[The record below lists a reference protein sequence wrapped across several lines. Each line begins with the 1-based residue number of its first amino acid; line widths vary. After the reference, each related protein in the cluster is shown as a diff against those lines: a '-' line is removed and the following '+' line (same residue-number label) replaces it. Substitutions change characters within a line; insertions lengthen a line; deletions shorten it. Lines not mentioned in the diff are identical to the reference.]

1 MIESSFTRSFIT
13 IGDWRQEGKV
23 RHILFEVIFI
33 AVAAFIARSEDWI
46 DVVIWAEEK
55 TDWLKKFCDLPYGIP
70 SISTFQRVFR
80 AINPKQFE
88 KCFIAWTREISGE
101 TSGRHVAVDGKTLR
115 GAKEGANEKSP
126 VHIVSAWCS
135 YNGLSLGGIKTNEK
149 SNEITAIPELLD
161 LLAVDGS
168 IITIDAMG
176 TQTKIAEK
184 IVKDNHADYVFG
196 LKQNQPSMFSDV
208 ALATLGVD
216 FEFAKSFEEP
226 EKTNQ
231 KALESAMNISSI
243 YAKAS
248 SNEDILKALRLA
260 FPDLSFLDLDPQFL
274 QNVEKG
280 HGRIE
285 KRQSIL
291 FSAGS
296 WMQRFE
302 EWAGLKSI
310 GVIFNTITNIKTG
323 IQSFDYSF
331 YITTL
336 NDVRSFAHAVRQH
349 WGIEA
354 YHWVLD
360 VSFGEDKSR
369 IRKDNEP
376 QNVAVV
382 RKIVHNLVGVQR
394 TRMADEAGKT
404 YKPSYKSVRFRALLA
419 EKFLEQVMFEHN
431 LK

>member
-1 MIESSFTRSFIT
+1 
-13 IGDWRQEGKV
+13 
-23 RHILFEVIFI
+23 
-33 AVAAFIARSEDWI
+33 
-46 DVVIWAEEK
+46 
-55 TDWLKKFCDLPYGIP
+55 
-70 SISTFQRVFR
+70 
-80 AINPKQFE
+80 
-88 KCFIAWTREISGE
+88 
-101 TSGRHVAVDGKTLR
+101 
-115 GAKEGANEKSP
+115 
-126 VHIVSAWCS
+126 
-135 YNGLSLGGIKTNEK
+135 
-149 SNEITAIPELLD
+149 
-161 LLAVDGS
+161 
-168 IITIDAMG
+168 
-176 TQTKIAEK
+176 
-184 IVKDNHADYVFG
+184 
-196 LKQNQPSMFSDV
+196 MFSDV

-226 EKTNQ
+226 EKMKEINQ
-231 KALESAMNISSI
+231 KALESALNISSI
-243 YAKAS
+243 YAKASS

-260 FPDLSFLDLDPQFL
+260 FSELSFLDLNPQFL

-291 FSAGS
+291 FSAGL

-360 VSFGEDKSR
+360 VSFGEYKSR
-369 IRKDNEP
+369 IRKDYEP

-394 TRMADEAGKT
+394 TRLAYEAGKT
-404 YKPSYKSVRFRALLA
+404 YKPSYKSVRFRALLT